1 MRLPIKARSNVH
13 STDRD
18 KPQPERLVMKRLTK
32 TALLVILLFALAAS
46 STLADDCFTKADIDR
61 VAMKGKL
68 EANTIQVARRFFA
81 EHGFCPR
88 GTYIAEQLKLSH
100 QHPEM
105 FDGPLQIYEMD
116 NSYGVPGDMSPQER
130 DHYIFYYGDP
140 TGAVS
145 TEIFDSRTDA
155 NYQSV
160 TTDENNLAQS
170 VAESRDHIRH
180 ELKKFVTEIQAGT
193 DPDQTIERYLD
204 ELVFGPNEDARAQLE
219 NSFRRA
225 LGRLCH
231 DIQAGEFDLAA
242 YAYEL
247 SHLRAAVWEEQ
258 GDLRNQRLERQLKYR

>member
-1 MRLPIKARSNVH
+1 
-13 STDRD
+13 
-18 KPQPERLVMKRLTK
+18 MKSLCK
-32 TALLVILLFALAAS
+32 TMLLIAMLLALSATWAS
-46 STLADDCFTKADIDR
+46 ADDCFTKADIDR
-61 VAMKGKL
+61 VVMKGKL
-68 EANTIQVARRFFA
+68 EANTIQIARRFFA

-88 GTYIAEQLKLSH
+88 GTYIAEQLKLH
-100 QHPEM
+100 AQHPEM

-116 NSYGVPGDMSPQER
+116 NSYGVPEGMNPQER
-130 DHYIFYYGDP
+130 DHYIFYYGDAS
-140 TGAVS
+140 GAVS

-170 VAESRDHIRH
+170 TATARDHISY
-180 ELKKFVTEIQAGT
+180 ELKKFVTEIQSGAN
-193 DPDQTIERYLD
+193 PDQTIERYLD

-231 DIQAGEFDLAA
+231 DIQTGQFDLAA
-242 YAYEL
+242 YTYEL

-258 GDLRNQRLERQLKYR
+258 GDLRNQRLERRLKYR